1 MTGALT
7 MAAGIARGETWWRD
21 CFQRY
26 PQSGMA
32 IGAFCKQEQ
41 VAISSFYTWKKRLCL
56 KDKLVAKSKPVAT
69 NNKLLANTPKEQLFI
84 PIHID
89 DKSNRSSF
97 TQLTTKSSTSK
108 LEIIL
113 ANGNIVRLQA
123 NQSEI
128 LDILNLVV
136 SQ

>member
-1 MTGALT
+1 
-7 MAAGIARGETWWRD
+7 MAAGIARGEGWWRNG
-21 CFQRY
+21 FEKY
-26 PQSGMA
+26 EQSG
-32 IGAFCKQEQ
+32 ISIEAFCKQEQ
-41 VAISSFYTWKKRLCL
+41 VAISSFYTWKKRLSL
-56 KDKLVAKSKPVAT
+56 KDKSGSKPKPVTAPG
-69 NNKLLANTPKEQLFI
+69 KSLASRKKEALFI

-89 DKSNRSSF
+89 SQLRHSNF
-97 TQLTTKSSTSK
+97 TPITKDSTSK

-123 NQSEI
+123 NQSEV

>member
-1 MTGALT
+1 
-7 MAAGIARGETWWRD
+7 
-21 CFQRY
+21 
-26 PQSGMA
+26 MA

-41 VAISSFYTWKKRLCL
+41 VAISSFYTWKKRLSL

-69 NNKLLANTPKEQLFI
+69 NNKLLVNTTKKEQLFI

-89 DKSNRSSF
+89 DKPNRSSF

-123 NQSEI
+123 SQSEV
-128 LDILNLVV
+128 LEILNLVV
-136 SQ
+136 